1 MHEPTSALRERRR
14 PAARASWTTAGLAV
28 GLLRSVAIAAVAGL
42 FLAYAGAFGTAPA
55 PLPQRLG
62 YWITTMVLAS
72 LIGAAVFL
80 PPYLA
85 GWLKTRPLVGSVIV
99 ALVMSAPLTVL
110 VWFLGPQFFPD
121 YLATDPKALPGYF
134 PPVFL
139 VSVIMTAI
147 NHLAAD
153 HAERRKAQVT
163 HAAPAGAAPPKFLQR
178 LPPKLRG
185 GELYAVE
192 AEDHYLRLHTSKGAD
207 LILMRLADA
216 IAELDGLE
224 GAQTHRSWWV
234 AKAAVADARR
244 ADGRGVLTLKNGVE
258 APVSRSYAGSLRD
271 AGWF

>member
-1 MHEPTSALRERRR
+1 MAL
-14 PAARASWTTAGLAV
+14 
-28 GLLRSVAIAAVAGL
+28 GLLRSVVIAAGAGQ
-42 FLAYAGAFGTAPA
+42 FLAYAGAFGTALA

-62 YWITTMVLAS
+62 YWITTMVLAT
-72 LIGAAVFL
+72 LIGAAIFMPV
-80 PPYLA
+80 YLK
-85 GWLKTRPLVGSVIV
+85 GWLKQRPLLGSVIL

-121 YLATDPKALPGYF
+121 YMATDPKILPGFF

-153 HAERRKAQVT
+153 HAERRKAQIT
-163 HAAPAGAAPPKFLQR
+163 HAAPAGAAPPRFLER
-178 LPPKLRG
+178 VPVKLRG
-185 GELYAVE
+185 GELYAVQ
-192 AEDHYLRLHTSKGAD
+192 AEDHYLRLHTSKGSD

-234 AKAAVADARR
+234 AKGAVTDARR
-244 ADGRGVLTLKNGVE
+244 SDGRGTLVLKNGVE
-258 APVSRSYAGSLRD
+258 APVSRSYAGALRD

>member
-1 MHEPTSALRERRR
+1 M
-14 PAARASWTTAGLAV
+14 AV
-28 GLLRSVAIAAVAGL
+28 GVAIGLLRAVAIAAAAGL

-62 YWITTMVLAS
+62 YWVTTMVLAT
-72 LIGAAVFL
+72 LIGAGIFL
-80 PPYLA
+80 PVYLK
-85 GWLKTRPLVGSVIV
+85 GWLKKRPLLGSLAV
-99 ALVMSAPLTVL
+99 ALVMSAPLTLL

-121 YLATDPKALPGYF
+121 FLATDPKTLPAYF

-139 VSVIMTAI
+139 VSVVMTAI

-153 HAERRKAQVT
+153 HAARRKAQIT
-163 HAAPAGAAPPKFLQR
+163 HAAPAGAAPPKFLER
-178 LPPKLRG
+178 LPIRLRG

-192 AEDHYLRLHTSKGAD
+192 AEDHYLRLHTSKGSD

-216 IAELDGLE
+216 VDELDGLE

-234 AKAAVADARR
+234 AKAAVTDARR
-244 ADGRGVLTLKNGVE
+244 SDGRGTLTLKNGVE
-258 APVSRSYAGSLRD
+258 APVSRSYAAALRE

>member
-1 MHEPTSALRERRR
+1 M
-14 PAARASWTTAGLAV
+14 AAGIALAV
-28 GLLRSVAIAAVAGL
+28 LRSVAIAAAAGL

-62 YWITTMVLAS
+62 YWITTMVLAT
-72 LIGAAVFL
+72 LVGAAIFTPV
-80 PPYLA
+80 YLK
-85 GWLKTRPLVGSVIV
+85 GWLDRRPLVGSLIL
-99 ALVMSAPLTVL
+99 ALVMAAPLTVL

-121 YLATDPKALPGYF
+121 YLATDPKALPAYF

-153 HAERRKAQVT
+153 HAARRQVRIT
-163 HAAPAGAAPPKFLQR
+163 HAGAAGAAPPRFLER
-178 LPPKLRG
+178 LPAKLRG
-185 GELYAVE
+185 GELYAVS
-192 AEDHYLRLHTSKGAD
+192 AEDHYLRLHTSRGSD

-216 IAELDGLE
+216 VAELDGLE

-234 AKAAVADARR
+234 ARAAVADARR
-244 ADGRGVLTLKNGVE
+244 SDGRGTLVLKNGVE
-258 APVSRSYAGSLRD
+258 APVSRSHAGALKE